1 MDFSILFDFAATAA
15 DPEMFAYMTSYE
27 MFKLHWV
34 GPGNTSL
41 GVQCSLIESQTYSKS

>member
-15 DPEMFAYMTSYE
+15 DPEMFAYVTSYE

-41 GVQCSLIESQTYSKS
+41 WSAVFFNWIQDLE